1 MDNHPG
7 QLAEASSVPGCA
19 EISAEVTSKC
29 EELGPK
35 HLGCVL
41 TPLGM
46 NKCLLWKMGLQL
58 RSVGHESPP
67 PPLVCGLHS
76 KEIFRLINFTDI
88 GIDQDPFE
96 SETQQ
101 YHGQD

>member
-1 MDNHPG
+1 M
-7 QLAEASSVPGCA
+7 SSLEDGFA
-19 EISAEVTSKC
+19 I
-29 EELGPK
+29 EE
-35 HLGCVL
+35 C
-41 TPLGM
+41 
-46 NKCLLWKMGLQL
+46 WA
-58 RSVGHESPP
+58 REPP

-101 YHGQD
+101 YHGQA